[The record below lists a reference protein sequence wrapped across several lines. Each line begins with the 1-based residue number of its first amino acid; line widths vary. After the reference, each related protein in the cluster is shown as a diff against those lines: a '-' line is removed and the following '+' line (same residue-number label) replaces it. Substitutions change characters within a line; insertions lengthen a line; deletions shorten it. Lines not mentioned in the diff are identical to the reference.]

1 MKILK
6 NTKNKSRGQITPN
19 EEIQETVEL
28 LNTADA
34 TAVRDWVTSVRSA
47 GDGQIF
53 LNYLNLLPRQN
64 GKQKKLL
71 APDLHFFEK
80 TEKTVLKSKKKRAKK
95 VHVHDIMYMS
105 SMMYWYVV
113 PHVNTARQHNTIN
126 VIHFCVSVYYTNLHL
141 PINVLNILSFSV
153 ILSTV
158 TSSARCSQ
166 AVNVYRSASSPLAA
180 WPRPLPPGCEA
191 TLSPP
196 AGPAPEL
203 PLVQWTAHW

>member
-71 APDLHFFEK
+71 APDLYFFEK
-80 TEKTVLKSKKKRAKK
+80 TEKRVLKSKKKRARKK
-95 VHVHDIMYMS
+95 
-105 SMMYWYVV
+105 
-113 PHVNTARQHNTIN
+113 
-126 VIHFCVSVYYTNLHL
+126 
-141 PINVLNILSFSV
+141 LSNFVCGLV
-153 ILSTV
+153 ILVSDFT
-158 TSSARCSQ
+158 Q
-166 AVNVYRSASSPLAA
+166 QHVY
-180 WPRPLPPGCEA
+180 
-191 TLSPP
+191 
-196 AGPAPEL
+196 
-203 PLVQWTAHW
+203 QQQQ